1 MRYFVGGVFSFSI
14 FILLEPFISIWL
26 GHEYILPE
34 IVLYLVVL
42 NVFISYTRGG
52 VMQFLFGYGMFSD
65 IWAPL
70 AEIVINLS
78 VAIACGAKWGLPGI
92 LLGGLIN
99 SGYLE
104 TIFSIFPRIS

>member
-1 MRYFVGGVFSFSI
+1 MEIIQSLPINWHNLLNSFLESSQASIGNLIAEGNRTKILQLFWELLNMRYFVGGVFSFSI

-52 VMQFLFGYGMFSD
+52 VMQFLFGYGMF
-65 IWAPL
+65 
-70 AEIVINLS
+70 
-78 VAIACGAKWGLPGI
+78 
-92 LLGGLIN
+92 
-99 SGYLE
+99 
-104 TIFSIFPRIS
+104 F